1 MVGRG
6 FSLSVSLHS
15 TVFFFV
21 ADKGKCAICEESCGA
36 TTSDLRRKGGAM
48 LRSSR
53 ALRSGLALHRL
64 VAAARTAAPVSELS
78 PLVSSLSVS
87 VNETSAIA
95 AISSAAC
102 KVFLSFFSVL
112 LTSPFAVVL

>member
-1 MVGRG
+1 
-6 FSLSVSLHS
+6 
-15 TVFFFV
+15 
-21 ADKGKCAICEESCGA
+21 
-36 TTSDLRRKGGAM
+36 M

-53 ALRSGLALHRL
+53 ALRSGLPLHRL
-64 VAAARTAAPVSELS
+64 VAAVRTAAPVSELS

-102 KVFLSFFSVL
+102 KVFLSSFFCSINFSICSPSMNFSVIGGWSFSGEIRRAESL
-112 LTSPFAVVL
+112 LGFLGAGRTWIRSERIRR

>member
-1 MVGRG
+1 
-6 FSLSVSLHS
+6 
-15 TVFFFV
+15 
-21 ADKGKCAICEESCGA
+21 
-36 TTSDLRRKGGAM
+36 M

-53 ALRSGLALHRL
+53 ALRSGLPLHRL
-64 VAAARTAAPVSELS
+64 VVAARTAAPVSELS

-102 KVFLSFFSVL
+102 KVFLYSFSVL